1 MSSTEVVLDGHG
13 YNYLE
18 DVPKKVPIGTLPT
31 FASVSVSRPY
41 VDKGWVGCGR
51 RDAPSSHVPVY
62 VGKPADRAVF
72 FLKFV
77 KRKNTARSFD
87 VFTFV
92 DEAGNVFVSFSEDIQ
107 SEQETPLAQGCCYIA
122 TATIKRHAEDT
133 YNPGN
138 IKQNHINRVKV
149 LKTIGLKGDF

>member
-1 MSSTEVVLDGHG
+1 MPSTEVVLDGHG
-13 YNYLE
+13 YNYME
-18 DVPKKVPIGTLPT
+18 DVPKKGISGESVS
-31 FASVSVSRPY
+31 SVSVSRPY
-41 VDKGWVGCGR
+41 VDGP
-51 RDAPSSHVPVY
+51 PSSHVPMY

-77 KRKNTARSFD
+77 KRKSTARNFD

-92 DEAGNVFVSFSEDIQ
+92 DEAGNIFVSFSEDIQ

-133 YNPGN
+133 YNHPRN

>member
-1 MSSTEVVLDGHG
+1 MPSTKVVLDGHG
-13 YNYLE
+13 YNYME
-18 DVPKKVPIGTLPT
+18 DVPKKDGGSVHFPRGGGE
-31 FASVSVSRPY
+31 SVSSVSISRPY
-41 VDKGWVGCGR
+41 VDGP
-51 RDAPSSHVPVY
+51 PSSHVPVY

-149 LKTIGLKGDF
+149 MKTIGLKGDF

>member
-1 MSSTEVVLDGHG
+1 MPSTKVVLDGHG
-13 YNYLE
+13 YNYME
-18 DVPKKVPIGTLPT
+18 DVPKKGISGKLVEY
-31 FASVSVSRPY
+31 VSVSRPY
-41 VDKGWVGCGR
+41 VDGP
-51 RDAPSSHVPVY
+51 PSSHVPMY

-77 KRKNTARSFD
+77 KRKATGRNFD

-92 DEAGNVFVSFSEDIQ
+92 DEAGNVFVNFSVNIQ
-107 SEQETPLAQGCCYIA
+107 SEQDTPLAQGCCYIA
-122 TATIKRHAEDT
+122 TATIKRHAEDA

-149 LKTIGLKGDF
+149 LKTIGIKGDF

>member
-1 MSSTEVVLDGHG
+1 MPSTEVVLDGHG
-13 YNYLE
+13 YNYME
-18 DVPKKVPIGTLPT
+18 DVPKKGISGESVS
-31 FASVSVSRPY
+31 SVSVSRPI
-41 VDKGWVGCGR
+41 VDGP
-51 RDAPSSHVPVY
+51 PSSRVPVH
-62 VGKPADRAVF
+62 VGKPAERANF

-77 KRKNTARSFD
+77 KRKSTGRNFD

-92 DEAGNVFVSFSEDIQ
+92 DEADNVFVSFSEDIQ
-107 SEQETPLAQGCCYIA
+107 SEQETPLAQGACYIA
-122 TATIKRHAEDT
+122 TATIKRHAKDT

>member
-13 YNYLE
+13 YNYME
-18 DVPKKVPIGTLPT
+18 DVPKKGISGKLVE
-31 FASVSVSRPY
+31 SVSVSRPY
-41 VDKGWVGCGR
+41 LVKEVGER
-51 RDAPSSHVPVY
+51 LSPVH
-62 VGKPADRAVF
+62 VGKPTERAHF

-77 KRKNTARSFD
+77 KRKSTGRNFD

-107 SEQETPLAQGCCYIA
+107 SEQDTPLAQGCCYIA

>member
-1 MSSTEVVLDGHG
+1 MPSTEVVLDGHG
-13 YNYLE
+13 YNYME
-18 DVPKKVPIGTLPT
+18 DVPKKGISGKLVE
-31 FASVSVSRPY
+31 SVSISRPY
-41 VDKGWVGCGR
+41 VDGYP
-51 RDAPSSHVPVY
+51 DSHTPVH
-62 VGKPADRAVF
+62 VGKPAERAHF

-77 KRKNTARSFD
+77 KRKSTGRNFD

-107 SEQETPLAQGCCYIA
+107 SEQETPLAQGACYIA